1 MDPLLLPI
9 LTPIAGAL
17 VLLIWPSE
25 RTRPLWLLPTAL
37 AHVASTTVALGAAEA
52 EGPPRW
58 LALDPPGRI
67 VLLLITTLF
76 VVCSVY
82 SLGFLRIRTERPN
95 RVFCT
100 CLALFVGMMSFIS
113 LTNHLG
119 LMWVAIEATTL
130 ASGPL
135 LYFNRNAKSLEA
147 AWKYLMVGSVGIA
160 LALLGS
166 LFLGYSAALAGREPS
181 LVFATL
187 VENAGG
193 FSKPWLHAGFVLLV
207 VGYGT
212 KMGLAPMHTW
222 KPDAYGEAPGLV
234 GALLAGCM
242 TSCAFLAI
250 TRVYRVMAAAGDAL
264 LAGRILV
271 LLGLFSMAVAGIF
284 MVRQK
289 DFKRMLAYSSVEHM
303 GLLVLGLGLGGG
315 GIFGALLH
323 MVNNAL
329 IKGVMFL
336 SAGNLHRGFASKSSD
351 DVAGALRP
359 LPLSAGLFLAGFIA
373 VTGSPPFGPFVSE
386 FSILTAAFE
395 QGRFAV
401 AACML
406 LFLLIVFMGMGATV
420 LGVVQGK
427 PSRPVVEARFRE
439 GLLVTLPPLV
449 LLGAS
454 LVMGLAMPEA
464 VRDLVQDAANYVG
477 GGRAS

>member
-1 MDPLLLPI
+1 VRG
-9 LTPIAGAL
+9 GAPDG
-17 VLLIWPSE
+17 V
-25 RTRPLWLLPTAL
+25 
-37 AHVASTTVALGAAEA
+37 
-52 EGPPRW
+52 RW

-67 VLLLITTLF
+67 VLLLVSTLF
-76 VVCSVY
+76 AVCSVY
-82 SLGFLRIRTERPN
+82 SLGYLRVRVERPN
-95 RVFCT
+95 RVLCT
-100 CLALFVGMMSFIS
+100 CLALFAGMMSFIA
-113 LTNHLG
+113 LANHLG

-135 LYFNRNAKSLEA
+135 LYFHRNARSLEA
-147 AWKYLMVGSVGIA
+147 TWKYLMVGSVGIA

-181 LVFATL
+181 LLFADL
-187 VENAGG
+187 VQDAGG

-250 TRVYRVMAAAGDAL
+250 TRVYRVLAAAGDAA

-271 LLGLFSMAVAGIF
+271 FLGLFSMAIAGVF

-303 GLLVLGLGLGGG
+303 GILVLGLGLGGA

-323 MVNNAL
+323 MINNAL
-329 IKGVMFL
+329 VKGVMFL
-336 SAGNLHRGFASKSSD
+336 SAGNLHRAYASKSTDEVS
-351 DVAGALRP
+351 GALRA
-359 LPLSAGLFLAGFIA
+359 LPLSASLFLAGFLA

-395 QGRFAV
+395 GQRFVV
-401 AACML
+401 AALML

-420 LGVVQGK
+420 LGVVQGT
-427 PSRPVVEARFRE
+427 PTRPLADARFRE
-439 GLLVTLPPLV
+439 GMFVTLPPLF
-449 LLGAS
+449 LLLAS
-454 LVMGLAMPEA
+454 LVMGVAMPA
-464 VRDLVQDAANYVG
+464 WIRTLVQEAATYVG
-477 GGRAS
+477 GTP

>member
-1 MDPLLLPI
+1 MIALLLPI
-9 LTPIAGAL
+9 LIPL
-17 VLLIWPSE
+17 VGTMVLYFWPSE
-25 RTRPLWLLPTAL
+25 RSRPAWLVPTAILHLAATVYAL
-37 AHVASTTVALGAAEA
+37 AHGGAPD
-52 EGPPRW
+52 GSRW

-67 VLLLITTLF
+67 VLLLVSTLF
-76 VVCSVY
+76 AVCSVY
-82 SLGFLRIRTERPN
+82 SLGYLRIRVERPN
-95 RVFCT
+95 RVLCT
-100 CLALFVGMMSFIS
+100 CLALFAGMMSFIAVA
-113 LTNHLG
+113 NHLG

-135 LYFNRNAKSLEA
+135 LYFNRNARSLEA
-147 AWKYLMVGSVGIA
+147 TWKYLMVGSVGIA

-181 LVFATL
+181 LLFADL
-187 VENAGG
+187 ARNAGG

-250 TRVYRVMAAAGDAL
+250 ARVYRVMSAAGDAA

-271 LLGLFSMAVAGIF
+271 FLGLFSMAIAGVF

-303 GLLVLGLGLGGG
+303 GILVLGLGLGGA
-315 GIFGALLH
+315 GIFGAFLH
-323 MVNNAL
+323 LINNAL
-329 IKGVMFL
+329 VKGVMFL
-336 SAGNLHRGFASKSSD
+336 SAGNLHRGFASKSTD
-351 DVAGALRP
+351 EVTGALRA
-359 LPLSAGLFLAGFIA
+359 LPYSAGLFLAGFLA

-395 QGRFAV
+395 QQRFLV
-401 AACML
+401 AAGML
-406 LFLLIVFMGMGATV
+406 VFLLIVFMGMGATV
-420 LGVVQGK
+420 LGVVQGT
-427 PSRPVVEARFRE
+427 PARPLADTRFRE
-439 GLLVTLPPLV
+439 GLLVTLPPLG
-449 LLGAS
+449 LLLAS
-454 LVMGLAMPEA
+454 LVMGLAMPA
-464 VRDLVQDAANYVG
+464 WVRGLVQEAAAYVG
-477 GGRAS
+477 GAP